1 MSALAPYNFAQAI
14 TKSDTVD
21 IAMVGG
27 GDSPIAAIYIGAAG
41 NFVVVWPDDTT
52 STFVG
57 ALAGTILQIGCFK
70 RINSTNTTA
79 ATMLA
84 LYRI

>member
-1 MSALAPYNFAQAI
+1 MSVAPYNFAQAI

-21 IAMVGG
+21 IAIVGAKC
-27 GDSPIAAIYIGAAG
+27 PIAAVYIGAAG
-41 NFVVVWPDDTT
+41 NFVVVWPDDST

-57 ALAGTILQIGCFK
+57 ALAGTILEIGCFK

>member
-1 MSALAPYNFAQAI
+1 MSVAPYNFAQAI

-21 IAMVGG
+21 IAMVGS
-27 GDSPIAAIYIGAAG
+27 DCPIAAVYVGAAG

-57 ALAGTILQIGCFK
+57 ALAGTILEIGCFK

-79 ATMLA
+79 ASMLA

>member
-1 MSALAPYNFAQAI
+1 MNGTPYNFAQAI
-14 TKSDTVD
+14 TKSDTVN
-21 IAMVGG
+21 IALVGA
-27 GDSPIAAIYIGAAG
+27 DCPVQALYVGAAG
-41 NFVVVWPDDTT
+41 NFVAVFEDGNTA
-52 STFVG
+52 TFVV
-57 ALAGTILQIGCFK
+57 ALAGTILPISCV

>member
-1 MSALAPYNFAQAI
+1 MSVAPYNFAQAI
-14 TKSDTVD
+14 TKSDTD
-21 IAMVGG
+21 NIPQVGG
-27 GDSPIAAIYIGAAG
+27 GKSPIAAIYIGSAG

-57 ALAGTILQIGCFK
+57 ALAGTILQVGCFK

-79 ATMLA
+79 ASMLA

>member
-1 MSALAPYNFAQAI
+1 MSVAPYNFAQAI

-21 IAMVGG
+21 IPMVG
-27 GDSPIAAIYIGAAG
+27 SKCPIAAIYVGAAG

-57 ALAGTILQIGCFK
+57 ALAGTILEVCCFK

>member
-1 MSALAPYNFAQAI
+1 MSVAPYNFAQAI
-14 TKSDTVD
+14 TKSDTVN
-21 IAMVGG
+21 IAQVGG
-27 GDSPIAAIYIGAAG
+27 GASPIAAVYIGAAG

-57 ALAGTILQIGCFK
+57 ALAGTILEVGCFK

-79 ATMLA
+79 ASMLA